1 MKFKKLV
8 IFLMV
13 TVMLS
18 NSFITLEVKAEDK
31 NKTTIID
38 NSLAKEAQIDDLYN
52 KIASEIGM
60 SKTQVKTLH
69 FLAGGKAV
77 YADKSP
83 NIYSDLTIQSIDEPM
98 KLIGAKTNY
107 KRANSI
113 SSNTNIERPSKY
125 YLPDAIY
132 SVAFDIKKI
141 MDERL
146 IYNREEKQK
155 YFNVLNNDIKSNIVF
170 YEAVM
175 KYTGETEETI
185 NKIQETYEKMI
196 KCKEINEN
204 IVEVGEDGKIKIKDK
219 FINEISINN
228 NNQET
233 LDKLAILISFDKDLA
248 ANNDIEDLRTEYII
262 PYETNYT
269 SRENMLLAAI
279 SLVGKVRYIWGGGHN
294 GASKIDG
301 INPVWKEWENLYP
314 DTQYSLNSEGENIIN
329 DGYNSCIKP
338 SGSWCPEHGYTNAE
352 FHGGTV
358 YSADEYINKRL
369 ETNILTKNI
378 DNNKLQQY
386 KELMGEINYTSG
398 INIHKLDGLD
408 CSGYVSWI
416 YNQITDKYTFDST
429 ALYFNNQRGIQEVEF
444 GSKLLPGDTF
454 AWASH
459 IVMIVGQVRDGS
471 KAYVTVEQTRN
482 LIKFGVVYYSGAS
495 SVDIESAKQIANEAN
510 KLIGGVAENENAHV
524 YCMNNVGYYTEE
536 IPIGET
542 QIGVL
547 EAVNNNVYA
556 INSEVVQPIIE
567 IPDGAVLLEQ
577 NIETGTIKVRK
588 HYVSIGRYTENFL
601 DNDKLIEQYNNRLVD
616 MTASEIIEYIITK
629 LPIDYVEGY
638 NVYNGV
644 IFNKN
649 LTGSSL
655 GVDTK

>member
-1 MKFKKLV
+1 MKFKKVV
-8 IFLMV
+8 IFLMI
-13 TVMLS
+13 TVILGS
-18 NSFITLEVKAEDK
+18 GCNTLNVEAESYSI
-31 NKTTIID
+31 NTAENNII
-38 NSLAKEAQIDDLYN
+38 SKEEQIDDLYN
-52 KIASEIGM
+52 KVAYETGI
-60 SKTQVKTLH
+60 SKQQVKTLH
-69 FLAGGKAV
+69 ILAGGRAA
-77 YADKSP
+77 YTDKNP
-83 NIYSDLTIQSIDEPM
+83 DIYSDLTIQSMDEPM
-98 KLIGAKTNY
+98 NIKGAETVY
-107 KRANSI
+107 KVASNI
-113 SSNTNIERPSKY
+113 SSNSNIERPSKY

-155 YFNVLNNDIKSNIVF
+155 YFNVLNTDIKNNIVF

-185 NKIQETYEKMI
+185 NKIHETYEKLL
-196 KCKEINEN
+196 KCKENNEN

-219 FINEISINN
+219 FINEIDINN
-228 NNQET
+228 NNKET

-248 ANNDIEDLRTEYII
+248 INSDIEDLRTEYII
-262 PYETNYT
+262 PYETNYA
-269 SRENMLLAAI
+269 SRENMLLAAF
-279 SLVGKVRYIWGGGHN
+279 SLVGKVRYVWGGGHN
-294 GASKIDG
+294 GTSKIDG

-369 ETNILTKNI
+369 ETNILAKNI

-386 KELMGEINYTSG
+386 KELMGEINYTDG

-454 AWASH
+454 AWTSH
-459 IVMIVGQVRDGS
+459 IVMIVGQVRDDS

-536 IPIGET
+536 IPIGEIQAENTTEVVNT
-542 QIGVL
+542 QPTTELTSDAVIL
-547 EAVNNNVYA
+547 EAN
-556 INSEVVQPIIE
+556 
-567 IPDGAVLLEQ
+567 LE
-577 NIETGTIKVRK
+577 EGTMKIQKY
-588 HYVSIGRYTENFL
+588 YVSIGRYNDIFM
-601 DNDKLIEQYNNRLVD
+601 DNNVILEQYNNKLVD
-616 MTASEIIEYIITK
+616 MTARDIIEYILTK
-629 LPIDYVEGY
+629 LPVDYVTGY
-638 NVYNGV
+638 NVYDGV

-649 LTGSSL
+649 LAGSNL
-655 GVDTK
+655 GVNIINN